1 MSPSR
6 FYTPNHRARRS
17 RSTFDNL
24 HPPREIARVTALLLA
39 LLLAAT
45 TAVGSE
51 STPATISVV
60 LVDQAG
66 QNLPAQT
73 MDKVIKTDAEWRA
86 QLGDGE
92 VYTVTRGKGTE
103 RPFCGMF
110 HDHKQDGI
118 YYCVCCDLPLFRSD
132 AKFDSGTGWPSFFQ
146 PVAPENVITEVDR
159 SHGMVREEILC
170 ARCDSHLG
178 HVFPD
183 GPKPTG
189 QRYCVNSVSLKFVP
203 DK

>member
-1 MSPSR
+1 MPLR
-6 FYTPNHRARRS
+6 LLA
-17 RSTFDNL
+17 
-24 HPPREIARVTALLLA
+24 ALLLA
-39 LLLAAT
+39 TNVLAE
-45 TAVGSE
+45 E
-51 STPATISVV
+51 SAGPSVSVV

-66 QNLPAQT
+66 QNLPAQK
-73 MDKVIKTDAEWRA
+73 MNKVIKTDAEWRA

-159 SHGMVREEILC
+159 SHGMMREEILC

-178 HVFPD
+178 HVFND
-183 GPKPTG
+183 GPRPTG
-189 QRYCVNSVSLKFVP
+189 LRYCVNSVSLKFVP
-203 DK
+203 DEKK

>member
-1 MSPSR
+1 M
-6 FYTPNHRARRS
+6 
-17 RSTFDNL
+17 
-24 HPPREIARVTALLLA
+24 TALLLA
-39 LLLAAT
+39 LLLA
-45 TAVGSE
+45 TAVLAEE
-51 STPATISVV
+51 SAGPTVSVV
-60 LVDQAG
+60 LVDQDG
-66 QNLPAQT
+66 QSLPAQT

-86 QLGDGE
+86 QLGNGE

-146 PVAPENVITEVDR
+146 PVAPKNVITEVDR

-189 QRYCVNSVSLKFVP
+189 LRYCVNSVSLKFVP
-203 DK
+203 EENP

>member
-1 MSPSR
+1 MPLR
-6 FYTPNHRARRS
+6 LLA
-17 RSTFDNL
+17 
-24 HPPREIARVTALLLA
+24 ALLLA
-39 LLLAAT
+39 TNVLAE
-45 TAVGSE
+45 E
-51 STPATISVV
+51 SAGPSVSVV

-66 QNLPAQT
+66 QNLPAQK

-159 SHGMVREEILC
+159 SHGMMREEILC

-178 HVFPD
+178 HVFND
-183 GPKPTG
+183 GPRPTG
-189 QRYCVNSVSLKFVP
+189 LRYCVNSVSLKFVP
-203 DK
+203 DEKK

>member
-1 MSPSR
+1 MPPAV
-6 FYTPNHRARRS
+6 TDRRYN
-17 RSTFDNL
+17 FDN
-24 HPPREIARVTALLLA
+24 PVRRPEIVVMRLPLLA
-39 LLLAAT
+39 LLLAT
-45 TAVGSE
+45 TVLAEE
-51 STPATISVV
+51 SAGPTVSVV

-103 RPFCGMF
+103 RPFCGVF

-146 PVAPENVITEVDR
+146 PVAPENVLTEVDR

-178 HVFPD
+178 HVFND
-183 GPKPTG
+183 GPRPTG
-189 QRYCVNSVSLKFVP
+189 LRYCVNSVSLKFVP
-203 DK
+203 DEKK

>member
-1 MSPSR
+1 MPLR
-6 FYTPNHRARRS
+6 LLA
-17 RSTFDNL
+17 
-24 HPPREIARVTALLLA
+24 ALLLA
-39 LLLAAT
+39 TTVLAE
-45 TAVGSE
+45 E
-51 STPATISVV
+51 SAAPSVSVV
-60 LVDQAG
+60 LVDREG

-159 SHGMVREEILC
+159 SHGMMREEILC

-178 HVFPD
+178 HVFND
-183 GPKPTG
+183 GPRPTG
-189 QRYCVNSVSLKFVP
+189 LRYCVNSVSLKFVP
-203 DK
+203 EK